1 MVVDLFRRI
10 CQSIEHTSIITK
22 YTTKSI
28 PRLPRFVISTFFG
41 YNKNRFSHYFLVL
54 SRYILDR
61 LSKLD
66 GKRQLHL
73 HCNAYDIRN
82 HVRFEH
88 E

>member
-41 YNKNRFSHYFLVL
+41 YNEKQIFTLFFGVFK
-54 SRYILDR
+54 I

-66 GKRQLHL
+66 GKPQLHL
-73 HCNAYDIRN
+73 HCNVYDIRN